1 MTLPGSEVPATPPRL
16 GPPKELLQSSS
27 FLLKRLGFAL
37 KERTM
42 EAFEATGLTP
52 YHHAVLA
59 VLLEDP
65 RETQAMIADALGY
78 DRSHL
83 VGVLDEL
90 EERGLIERRRD
101 PGDRRRHLVSL
112 TPDGKQA
119 LTRLRAV
126 AKRVEDD
133 FFRPLDAEER
143 RTLNDLLSRL
153 ASHHDVRYAP
163 RERSV
168 DS

>member
-1 MTLPGSEVPATPPRL
+1 MTIPESSISVKRRMRLPT
-16 GPPKELLQSSS
+16 ELASSSS
-27 FLLKRLGFAL
+27 FLLKRLGFL
-37 KERTM
+37 MKERM
-42 EAFEATGLTP
+42 MDAFDSTGLSP

-59 VLLEDP
+59 LLHEEP

-101 PGDRRRHLVSL
+101 PSDRRRHLVTL
-112 TPDGKQA
+112 TADGKQA
-119 LTRLRAV
+119 LIRLRAV

-133 FFRPLDAEER
+133 FFRPLDAKER
-143 RTLNDLLSRL
+143 RTLNALLLRL
-153 ASHHDVRYAP
+153 ARQHDARY
-163 RERSV
+163 S
-168 DS
+168 